1 MWLRNR
7 RPRMAVRDFKVQSG
21 LKSLGAV
28 LPFPM
33 KITRFTLTS
42 AFALFAVYGQTV
54 DIGSGAP
61 NEAIRQRFVNA
72 YSRGFFSGMVSLPP
86 IADVKK
92 LGTTG
97 YVQEFNDANKTS
109 GVKLAIVKANLS
121 TAVADGEYDTFQMH
135 ALLYAYFNTVGV
147 STVGYPTR
155 DTAACVSVQG
165 SCTYQTF
172 DKKYALFAFTSALAS
187 GQNFSVRDP
196 FFSYWLSQSGI
207 SIFGPAVSAETA
219 VTSTGG
225 SVSTAQYFDNGVMF
239 NVTAGPYTGKFLT
252 VRQPVYS
259 TYSQNGGPTG
269 TLGMPVTDVLT
280 QSNGNRRQNFEKG
293 WIEIDPNNGVTVR
306 LPVNA
311 ITLTPNTT
319 SIRLNLNDTYKLTA
333 TIKASNGDLITD
345 RVLNWTSTNGRVVT
359 IQTDGYNATLK
370 AVGGGVA
377 QVNATSE
384 GTLSQQIT
392 VFVSAPC
399 CQVGEGAPSS
409 TLSQNFVDSVSRN
422 KLNLKLPTAAPVRR
436 AGLGYLQEFTTAD
449 TGARLVLAL
458 PDRSAQAYVVSGPVL
473 GAWESLGSTAGTI
486 GYPSSDATPAGRQL
500 FEGGALAG
508 SPVRLVSGSILS
520 KWAILGYETGAAGPP
535 VAEAVSYFTFAATS
549 GVRQVFKNGSLY
561 LSQNGAGS
569 GRVVFTTGLINALFE
584 TQGGAA
590 GKFGAPVNDELT
602 ISGIRRQDFEGGYMQ
617 YSPGDQVAKAFE
629 NARKPNVQASPA
641 TVVAGSRVRLA
652 IGGFAAGATL
662 RVTVAGQS
670 DFLVRTDTGAYTW
683 EAFVPSNATTATIR
697 IHVVD
702 TASATTVAD
711 GLYNVKAA
719 ADAKL
724 ILSKASGDGQT
735 SLPGSVLPLPLRVVL
750 KDDSG
755 NPLSGVAVS
764 FRASPGA
771 SISPATA
778 NTDATGSAAAFLRLP
793 SGEGTAL
800 ATAQAL
806 GQIVT
811 FSARSIPS
819 VLTGLVKQT
828 TTGDPIYAGAAMLLK
843 FYQDRGDLTTVNG
856 VATASL
862 VENYLKGFCA
872 VDASGSDLCDGLI
885 AVSANSSAPNPWRL
899 ANLVAG
905 NLEVSGVAP
914 NLNAIRD
921 QLGQGNPLLI
931 TLALPGGAYHS
942 VVATGLASDGGVTIL
957 DPNAA
962 YNRTNLNEYLNGFSA
977 GGVAVKATLAGALR
991 MLPRTPVAPGFL
1003 VISTAST
1010 VIASPAGTCGDSFN
1024 IPSPAGTVRFS
1035 YCEGSQSLYQL
1046 DLSATADY
1054 QGFVVDLGTPT
1065 SRTELNGIKAGSF
1078 RVARPGTQWE
1088 ASPLEASFKTESVVS
1103 AASFT
1108 AEIAPGGLVSIFGV
1122 GLAKD
1127 GGKTTVTV
1135 SGVDAPVLNA
1145 TPFQLNAQI
1154 PLELPAG
1161 SHLLQVKSPFGQGE
1175 SQISLLENAPAIFRL
1190 GTRQG
1195 AIVNQDGSINSSST
1209 PARRGQAIVIYATG
1223 LGAVVPSGNLKT
1235 TSRPVTVVVGST
1247 AIIPFFAGLTPG
1259 FVGLYQ
1265 VNATLPAAMPP
1276 GLDMPLSL
1284 RQGGA
1289 VSLPVDVSLQ

>member
-1 MWLRNR
+1 MEVVARKA
-7 RPRMAVRDFKVQSG
+7 RPPWRDFKVQSG

-28 LPFPM
+28 LPFSM
-33 KITRFTLTS
+33 TTTRFTLTFG
-42 AFALFAVYGQTV
+42 FALFAVYGQTV

-86 IADVKK
+86 IGDVKK

-97 YVQEFNDANKTS
+97 YVQEFNDAAKS
-109 GVKLAIVKANLS
+109 GAKLAIVKANLN
-121 TAVADGEYDTFQMH
+121 TAIADGAIDTFQMQ
-135 ALLYAYFNTVGV
+135 AALYAYFTSVGV
-147 STVGYPTR
+147 TTAGYPTM
-155 DTAACVSVQG
+155 DTATCASAQG
-165 SCTYQTF
+165 SCTFQTF
-172 DKKYALFAFTSALAS
+172 DKKYGLFAFTSALTT
-187 GQNFSVRDP
+187 GQNFTLRDP

-207 SIFGPAVSAETA
+207 SVFGPAVSAETA
-219 VTSTGG
+219 TTSTGG

-239 NVTAGPYTGKFLT
+239 NVTAGQYTGKFLT

-259 TYSQNGGPTG
+259 TYSQNGGVTG
-269 TLGMPVTDVLT
+269 TLGMPVSDVLT
-280 QSNGNRRQNFEKG
+280 QTNGNRRQNFEKG
-293 WIEIDPNNGVTVR
+293 WIEIDTNNAVTLR
-306 LPVNA
+306 LPVSA
-311 ITLTPNTT
+311 ITLTPTT
-319 SIRLNLNDTYKLTA
+319 SSVRMNLNDTYKLTA

-345 RVLNWTSTNGRVVT
+345 RVLNWTTTNGRVVT
-359 IQTDGYNATLK
+359 ILTDGYTATLK

-377 QVNATSE
+377 QINATSE
-384 GTLSQQIT
+384 GALSQQIT

-399 CQVGEGAPSS
+399 CQVGEGAPS
-409 TLSQNFVDSVSRN
+409 TTVSQNFVDSVSRN

-436 AGLGYLQEFTTAD
+436 SGLGYLQEFTTAD

-473 GAWESLGSTAGTI
+473 AAWESLGSTAGSM
-486 GYPSSDATPAGRQL
+486 GYPSSDATATGRQL

-520 KWAILGYETGAAGPP
+520 KWANLGYETGAAGPP
-535 VAEAVSYFTFAATS
+535 LAEAVSYFTFAATS

-569 GRVVFTTGLINALFE
+569 GRVVFTTGLIHALFE

-590 GKFGAPVNDELT
+590 GKFGAPVADELT
-602 ISGIRRQDFEGGYMQ
+602 VSGIRRQDFEGGYMQ

-629 NARKPNVQASPA
+629 GARKPNVQATPA
-641 TVVAGSRVRLA
+641 TVVAGTRVRLSA
-652 IGGFAAGATL
+652 GGFAAGATL
-662 RVTVAGQS
+662 RVTVTGQP
-670 DFLVRTDTGAYTW
+670 DFLVRTDTGGYTW
-683 EAFVPSNATTATIR
+683 EAFVPSNATSSTVR
-697 IHVVD
+697 LHVVD
-702 TASATTVAD
+702 AALATSVAD

-724 ILSKASGDGQT
+724 ILSKASGDAQT

-750 KDDSG
+750 RDDSG

-764 FRASPGA
+764 FKSSPGA
-771 SISPATA
+771 TISPATV
-778 NTDATGSAAAFLRLP
+778 NTDATGSAWAFLRLP
-793 SGEGTAL
+793 SSEGTVL

-819 VLTGLVKQT
+819 AITGLTKQS
-828 TTGDPIYAGAAMLLK
+828 TTGDPIYASAAMLLK
-843 FYQDRGDLTTVNG
+843 FYQDRGELTTVNG
-856 VATASL
+856 AFTASL

-872 VDASGSDLCDGLI
+872 VDAFGSDLCDGLI
-885 AVSANSSAPNPWRL
+885 PVNATTSAPNPWRL

-931 TLALPGGAYHS
+931 VLALPSGGYHS

-962 YNRTNLNEYLNGFSA
+962 YNRTNLNEYLNGFSV
-977 GGVAVKATLAGALR
+977 GGVAVKATLSGALR
-991 MLPRTPVAPGFL
+991 MSPKTPVAPGFL
-1003 VISTAST
+1003 VISSAST
-1010 VIASPAGTCGDSFN
+1010 AIASPAGACGDSFN
-1024 IPSPAGTVRFS
+1024 IPSSAGTLRFN

-1046 DLSATADY
+1046 DLSAPGDY

-1065 SRTELNGIKAGSF
+1065 FRTEFGGNKAGSF
-1078 RVARPGTQWE
+1078 RVARPATQWE
-1088 ASPLEASFKTESVVS
+1088 AAPLEASFKAESVVS

-1108 AEIAPGGLVSIFGV
+1108 TEIAPGGLVSVFGV

-1127 GGKTTVTV
+1127 GGKTTATV
-1135 SGVDAPVLNA
+1135 SGVDAPVLAA
-1145 TPFQLNAQI
+1145 TPFQLNVQI
-1154 PLELPAG
+1154 PLELTPG

-1175 SQISLLENAPAIFRL
+1175 SQITLLENAPAIFRL
-1190 GTRQG
+1190 GARQG

-1223 LGAVVPSGNLKT
+1223 LGAVVPSGNLRT
-1235 TSRPVTVVVGST
+1235 TSRPVTVVLGGT
-1247 AIIPFFAGLTPG
+1247 ALNPFFAGLTPG

-1265 VNATLPAAMPP
+1265 VNVTLPATMPP
-1276 GLDMPLSL
+1276 GLDLPLSL

-1289 VSLPVDVSLQ
+1289 VSSPVDVSLQ

>member
-1 MWLRNR
+1 
-7 RPRMAVRDFKVQSG
+7 
-21 LKSLGAV
+21 
-28 LPFPM
+28 M

-42 AFALFAVYGQTV
+42 VFALFAAHGQTV

-121 TAVADGEYDTFQMH
+121 TAVADGEFDTFQMH

-147 STVGYPTR
+147 STVGYPTM
-155 DTAACVSVQG
+155 DTAACVSSQG

-172 DKKYALFAFTSALAS
+172 DKKYALFAFTSALS
-187 GQNFSVRDP
+187 TGQNFTVRDP

-207 SIFGPAVSAETA
+207 GIFGPAVSVETA

-225 SVSTAQYFDNGVMF
+225 SVSTAQYFDKGVMF

-269 TLGMPVTDVLT
+269 TLGMPVSDVLT
-280 QSNGNRRQNFEKG
+280 QANGNRRQNFEKG
-293 WIEIDPNNGVTVR
+293 WIEIDPSNGVIVR

-311 ITLTPNTT
+311 ITLTPNTS
-319 SIRLNLNDTYKLTA
+319 SIRLNLNDTYKLMA
-333 TIKASNGDLITD
+333 TIKAANGDLITD

-384 GTLSQQIT
+384 GALSQQIT

-409 TLSQNFVDSVSRN
+409 TVSQNFVDSVSRN
-422 KLNLKLPTAAPVRR
+422 KLILKLPTAAPVRR

-458 PDRSAQAYVVSGPVL
+458 PDRSAQAYVVSGQVL
-473 GAWESLGSTAGTI
+473 AAWESLGGTAGSM
-486 GYPSSDATPAGRQL
+486 GYPSSDATATGRQL

-508 SPVRLVSGSILS
+508 SPVRLISGSILS

-561 LSQNGAGS
+561 LSQNGAAS
-569 GRVVFTTGLINALFE
+569 GRVVFTTGLINSLFE

-590 GKFGAPVNDELT
+590 GKFGAPLNDELT

-629 NARKPNVQASPA
+629 NVRKPNVQATPSS
-641 TVVAGSRVRLA
+641 VVAGSRVRLSA
-652 IGGFAAGATL
+652 GGFAAGATL
-662 RVTVAGQS
+662 RVTVTGQS
-670 DFLVRTDTGAYTW
+670 DFVVRTDTGAYTW
-683 EAFVPSNATTATIR
+683 EAFVPANATTATIK

-702 TASATTVAD
+702 TAIATAVAD
-711 GLYNVKAA
+711 GSYTVKAV

-724 ILSKASGDGQT
+724 ILSKASGDAQT
-735 SLPGSVLPLPLRVVL
+735 SLPGSVLPLPFRVVL

-755 NPLSGVAVS
+755 NPLSGVPVS
-764 FRASPGA
+764 FKASPGA
-771 SISPATA
+771 SISPVTA
-778 NTDATGSAAAFLRLP
+778 NTDATGTAAAFLRLP

-811 FSARSIPS
+811 FSARSIS
-819 VLTGLVKQT
+819 SALTGFIKQT
-828 TTGDPIYAGAAMLLK
+828 TTGDPIYASAAMLLK
-843 FYQDRGDLTTVNG
+843 FYQDRGDLTTANG
-856 VATASL
+856 AATASL
-862 VENYLKGFCA
+862 MESYLKAFCA
-872 VDASGSDLCDGLI
+872 VDASGSDLCDGVI
-885 AVSANSSAPNPWRL
+885 ALSANNSAPNLWRL
-899 ANLVAG
+899 SNFAAG

-921 QLGQGNPLLI
+921 QLGQGNPLLL
-931 TLALPGGAYHS
+931 TLALPAGGGYHS

-977 GGVAVKATLAGALR
+977 GGVAVKAALAGAVR

-1003 VISTAST
+1003 VISTASA
-1010 VIASPAGTCGDSFN
+1010 VIASPAGACGDAFN
-1024 IPSPAGTVRFS
+1024 IPTAAGTTHFT

-1065 SRTELNGIKAGSF
+1065 SRTELKGSKAGSF
-1078 RVARPGTQWE
+1078 RVARPATQWE
-1088 ASPLEASFKTESVVS
+1088 AAPLEASFKTESVVS

-1108 AEIAPGGLVSIFGV
+1108 TEIAPGGLVSIFGV
-1122 GLAKD
+1122 GLAKE

-1135 SGVDAPVLNA
+1135 SGLDASVLTA

-1161 SHLLQVKSPFGQGE
+1161 SHLLQVNSPFGQGE
-1175 SQISLLENAPAIFRL
+1175 AQISLLENAPAIFRL

-1195 AIVNQDGSINSSST
+1195 AIVNQDGSINSAST
-1209 PARRGQAIVIYATG
+1209 PAKRGQTIVIYATG
-1223 LGAVVPSGNLKT
+1223 LGAVAASGNLSIASK
-1235 TSRPVTVVVGST
+1235 PVTVVIGGS

-1265 VNATLPAAMPP
+1265 VNATLPTSMAP